1 MVIRSIWRSRS
12 PRSKSCRLTVGN
24 RSSAMSTTAT
34 RRRFRPPI
42 CTCMRTDAFTYL
54 MARSGTTTARS
65 RRRLVSDAVPSIQDV
80 HFPMGGHRFRPC
92 LEDVLHMLIE
102 EFGIDRQSET
112 FQALEEGRIAW
123 RRKQARSVVRDD
135 PESAVNALRQ
145 LGYDVDW
152 RHESGEPPVRWDRLR
167 ER

>member
-1 MVIRSIWRSRS
+1 M
-12 PRSKSCRLTVGN
+12 
-24 RSSAMSTTAT
+24 
-34 RRRFRPPI
+34 
-42 CTCMRTDAFTYL
+42 
-54 MARSGTTTARS
+54 
-65 RRRLVSDAVPSIQDV
+65 SDAVPSIQDV